1 MSRVFILPN
10 IKNGGMMMNQ
20 QPTDELKRSLGFWSA
35 ISIVIG
41 TIIGSGI
48 FFKQGSVLDSAG
60 TSTLAIAAWVFGG
73 IITLTGGL
81 TVAEIGAQMPYT
93 GGLYVYIENLYGRL
107 LGFLAGWMQVIV
119 YGPAIIASVAGFM
132 SILMANFFGLGT
144 QWRIPLAV
152 ITVIAIGVMNLFEN
166 KVGAIFSIITTA
178 GKMIPIAAIIIF
190 GLFWGHQD
198 AFGQTVTEIH
208 QSTGGFGVAVLATL
222 FGYDG
227 WILIANLGGEMKN
240 PQKLLPKAII
250 LGISSVL
257 VIYTLIT
264 IGIFRFIPANM
275 IHSLGENTTSY
286 LATKAFGEIGG
297 KLLSIGIIIS
307 MMGTLNGKIITFPRI
322 VYAMARRGDLPFS
335 RLLSYVTPKGK
346 SPIIATVFIIILAT
360 IMMLFFDPDHL
371 SDLCV
376 FTIYCFYLMT
386 FFGIFILRKKNNKRP
401 FSTPLYPLVPIVAIA
416 GGLFV
421 LISELFNDPAGVLL
435 FVSIVVIGLP
445 VLYVVKRMDSKRL
458 K

>member
-1 MSRVFILPN
+1 MNKLDSVFVLRRVSFMEKEN
-10 IKNGGMMMNQ
+10 N
-20 QPTDELKRSLGFWSA
+20 ELRRSLGFGSA

-48 FFKQGSVLDSAG
+48 FFKQASILDSAG
-60 TSTLAIAAWVFGG
+60 SSTMAIAAWIFGG
-73 IITLTGGL
+73 VITLTAGL
-81 TVAEIGAQMPYT
+81 TIAEIGAQMPYT
-93 GGLYVYIENLYGRL
+93 GGLYVYVENLYGRIC
-107 LGFLAGWMQVIV
+107 GFLAGWMQVIV

-132 SILMANFFGLGT
+132 SIMITNLFGIDAK
-144 QWRIPLAV
+144 WRIPVAL
-152 ITVIAIGVMNLFEN
+152 ITIIAIGLMNFLEN
-166 KVGAIFSIITTA
+166 NVAAAFSVITTI

-198 AFGQTVTEIH
+198 ALGQTVSEVNR
-208 QSTGGFGVAVLATL
+208 STGGFGVAVLATL

-275 IHSLGENTTSY
+275 IHSLGENSTSY

-401 FSTPLYPLVPIVAIA
+401 FSTPLYPLVPIVAIS

-435 FVSIVVIGLP
+435 FVGIVVIGLP

>member
-1 MSRVFILPN
+1 MEKEN
-10 IKNGGMMMNQ
+10 N
-20 QPTDELKRSLGFWSA
+20 ELRRSLGFGSA

-48 FFKQGSVLDSAG
+48 FFKQASILDSAG
-60 TSTLAIAAWVFGG
+60 SSIMAIAAWIFGG
-73 IITLTGGL
+73 VITLTAGL
-81 TVAEIGAQMPYT
+81 TIAEIGAQMPYT
-93 GGLYVYIENLYGRL
+93 GGLYVYVENLYGRIC
-107 LGFLAGWMQVIV
+107 GFLAGWMQVIV
-119 YGPAIIASVAGFM
+119 YGPAIITSVAGFM
-132 SILMANFFGLGT
+132 SIMITNLFGIDAK
-144 QWRIPLAV
+144 WRIPVAL
-152 ITVIAIGVMNLFEN
+152 ITIIAIGLMNFLEN
-166 KVGAIFSIITTA
+166 NVAAAFSVITTI

-198 AFGQTVTEIH
+198 ALGQTVSEVNR
-208 QSTGGFGVAVLATL
+208 SAGGFGVAVLATL

-275 IHSLGENTTSY
+275 IHRLGENTTSY
-286 LATKAFGEIGG
+286 LATKAFGNIGG

-346 SPIIATVFIIILAT
+346 APIIATVFIIILAT

-386 FFGIFILRKKNNKRP
+386 FFGIFILRKKNKKCP
-401 FSTPLYPLVPIVAIA
+401 FSTPLYPLVPIIAI
-416 GGLFV
+416 GGGVFV

-435 FVSIVVIGLP
+435 FVGIVVIGLP

>member
-1 MSRVFILPN
+1 MEKEN
-10 IKNGGMMMNQ
+10 N
-20 QPTDELKRSLGFWSA
+20 ELRRSLGFGSA

-48 FFKQGSVLDSAG
+48 FFKQASILDSAG
-60 TSTLAIAAWVFGG
+60 SSTMAIAAWIFGG
-73 IITLTGGL
+73 VITLTAGL
-81 TVAEIGAQMPYT
+81 TIAEIGAQMPYT
-93 GGLYVYIENLYGRL
+93 GGLYVYVENLYGRIC
-107 LGFLAGWMQVIV
+107 GFLAGWMQVIV

-132 SILMANFFGLGT
+132 SIMITNLFGIDAK
-144 QWRIPLAV
+144 WRIPVAL
-152 ITVIAIGVMNLFEN
+152 ITIIAIGLMNFLEN
-166 KVGAIFSIITTA
+166 NVAAAFSVITTI

-198 AFGQTVTEIH
+198 ALGQTVSEVNR
-208 QSTGGFGVAVLATL
+208 STGGFGVAVLATL

-401 FSTPLYPLVPIVAIA
+401 FSTPLYPLVPIIAI
-416 GGLFV
+416 GGGVLV

-435 FVSIVVIGLP
+435 FVGIVVIGLP